1 MNVRLFLALTATGAA
16 LAVAAAP
23 AGAAPKQVKVS
34 YPVTEPV
41 PYPMLEEVPNGNGCW
56 QGPEGQTKN
65 TRDITLPAKGVFVAS
80 LAYSGDWDLY
90 LFDAKGNVLAASEN
104 DDTAATG
111 GAGTEKLT
119 YKKSAKGQKVSLVA
133 CNWLGLPQ
141 ATVTYTFTYA
151 K

>member
-1 MNVRLFLALTATGAA
+1 MNVRLFLALTAAGAA

-41 PYPMLEEVPNGNGCW
+41 PYPMLEDVPGGNGCW
-56 QGPEGQTKN
+56 QGPEGQSKN
-65 TRDITLPAKGVFVAS
+65 TRDITLPAKGVFVATV
-80 LAYSGDWDLY
+80 AYSGDWDLY
-90 LFDAKGNVLAASEN
+90 LFDAKGTMLAASET
-104 DDTAATG
+104 DETTSVADP
-111 GAGTEKLT
+111 GTEKLT
-119 YKKSAKGQKVSLVA
+119 YKKGTKGTKLSLVA
-133 CNWLGLPQ
+133 CNWKGLPN